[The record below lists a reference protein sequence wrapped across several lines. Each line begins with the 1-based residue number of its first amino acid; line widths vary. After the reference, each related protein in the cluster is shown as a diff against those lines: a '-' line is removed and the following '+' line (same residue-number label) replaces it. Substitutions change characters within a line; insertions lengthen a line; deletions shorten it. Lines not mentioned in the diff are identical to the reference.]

1 MMTMFIIVWTFLFTI
16 LYSNCWSIF
25 FTQAWLNS
33 WKESSHIDW
42 HCSSLDSQFCGGRW
56 VILFQSD
63 CAFRQCTSQ
72 PRQSD
77 STLLRHLIRCRDIE
91 HILRGPV
98 ISVFSP
104 PFNISSFMS
113 PWLLLCESFRSGSE
127 HVVVFSLLMLKALAA
142 WGEISHGRLPAEWF
156 ESSKQSLRPNVKNF
170 GNEELPWAALCPK
183 ITERACVNLSVF
195 FLLPFFYCFS
205 YCKLNYC
212 YCISPLVASKSYSLI
227 PTYNNVCG
235 PNTHV
240 CDYIGRSNHVLL
252 MFY

>member
-1 MMTMFIIVWTFLFTI
+1 MMTKCSLLCEPFLFSI

-25 FTQAWLNS
+25 SLRLDLIPEKNRLILIGIVQVWTVSFAEVD
-33 WKESSHIDW
+33 ESYY
-42 HCSSLDSQFCGGRW
+42 SSQIVHSDNALPSPDSQTPHC
-56 VILFQSD
+56 
-63 CAFRQCTSQ
+63 
-72 PRQSD
+72 
-77 STLLRHLIRCRDIE
+77 LLHLIRCRDIE

-195 FLLPFFYCFS
+195 FLLPFF
-205 YCKLNYC
+205 
-212 YCISPLVASKSYSLI
+212 
-227 PTYNNVCG
+227 
-235 PNTHV
+235 
-240 CDYIGRSNHVLL
+240 LL
-252 MFY
+252 LLFLL